1 MNWEAISA
9 VGESI
14 GGIAVIASLIYLGL
28 QTRSNAKATEGLV
41 RRQIAD
47 SSQLAYLTAVE
58 SPEFSSLVTRAL
70 MSNSE
75 LESDERSQM
84 IRFIN
89 AIFLNFEVA
98 YHQYESGLYDEW
110 ETVLTRRVQTM
121 FKRSKFVREWWEE
134 SKSEQFSKSFSA
146 AVDELVSEVA
156 T

>member
-1 MNWEAISA
+1 
-9 VGESI
+9 
-14 GGIAVIASLIYLGL
+14 
-28 QTRSNAKATEGLV
+28 
-41 RRQIAD
+41 
-47 SSQLAYLTAVE
+47 
-58 SPEFSSLVTRAL
+58 
-70 MSNSE
+70 
-75 LESDERSQM
+75 M